1 MSRPSFESIYM
12 RLALSLAE
20 RSTCRRLQVG
30 CVITSSDYRSVYA
43 VGYNGSAA
51 GGPNDCDRHGEEG
64 VGNCGCIHAE
74 QNAVINCTV
83 SRGAQKVVFCTN
95 LPCVHCAKFLIN
107 MGGVS
112 HVYYAKDYRLHDA
125 LDWLKNA
132 GIPYTHWTDS

>member
-83 SRGAQKVVFCTN
+83 SREAQKVVFCTN

-132 GIPYTHWTDS
+132 GIPYTHWTAV